1 MAHAINEQ
9 LQQAVIYSVFVRN
22 HTPEGTFRALIGDL
36 PRIRALGVDCI
47 WLMPIHPLGEKARKG
62 SLGSP
67 YAIRDYR
74 AVNPAYGT
82 LEDFTALVDAI
93 HGQGMQCLIDVVYNH
108 TSPDSVLWT
117 EHPAW
122 FYKGPD
128 GMPGNRVGGWT
139 DIIDLDYGSDPA
151 LWDYQIETLVQWAR
165 IVDGFRCD
173 VASFVPV
180 GFWERARAEVE
191 RVRPGCIWLAESV
204 HRAFG
209 AEMRRRGL
217 YSATDTEAYA
227 AFDIEYAY
235 DVQEVFDAWVEGTA
249 PLSHYLDLLDFQEN
263 AYPRGFNKL
272 RCLENHDL
280 PRIASRLGRGLDL
293 ENLTAFIY
301 LLKGATLIYA
311 GQEVASDRP
320 VSLFDRDTIEW
331 DTGTDLSPLMARLAQ
346 IKHEVLGCNDFFRAR
361 AYDGDDV
368 AVLERE
374 GTWGRAIGVFSLCG
388 KPAEVA
394 VDVPDGSY
402 ASLLDGLPVEV
413 RGGRLAGS
421 GAPIVFLT

>member
-1 MAHAINEQ
+1 
-9 LQQAVIYSVFVRN
+9 
-22 HTPEGTFRALIGDL
+22 
-36 PRIRALGVDCI
+36 
-47 WLMPIHPLGEKARKG
+47 
-62 SLGSP
+62 
-67 YAIRDYR
+67 
-74 AVNPAYGT
+74 
-82 LEDFTALVDAI
+82 
-93 HGQGMQCLIDVVYNH
+93 
-108 TSPDSVLWT
+108 
-117 EHPAW
+117 
-122 FYKGPD
+122 
-128 GMPGNRVGGWT
+128 
-139 DIIDLDYGSDPA
+139 
-151 LWDYQIETLVQWAR
+151 
-165 IVDGFRCD
+165 
-173 VASFVPV
+173 
-180 GFWERARAEVE
+180 
-191 RVRPGCIWLAESV
+191 
-204 HRAFG
+204 
-209 AEMRRRGL
+209 MRRCGL

-361 AYDGDDV
+361 AYDGPIRIL
-368 AVLERE
+368 VLKDPALLPRSRVR
-374 GTWGRAIGVFSLCG
+374 WG
-388 KPAEVA
+388 
-394 VDVPDGSY
+394 
-402 ASLLDGLPVEV
+402 
-413 RGGRLAGS
+413 
-421 GAPIVFLT
+421 